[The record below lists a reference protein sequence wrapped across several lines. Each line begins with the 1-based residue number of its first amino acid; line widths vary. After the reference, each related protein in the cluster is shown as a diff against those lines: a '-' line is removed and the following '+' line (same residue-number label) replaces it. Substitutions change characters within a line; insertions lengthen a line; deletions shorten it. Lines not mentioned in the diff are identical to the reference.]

1 MNIDI
6 ATIALF
12 LVISSIFQ
20 AIIVFFQS
28 SLNKKYPGIT
38 NFGIGCSFF
47 ALGFLLIMLQ
57 DVFPYALLTVVL
69 GNSLLLLALIFQY
82 VGLVHFLNLI
92 EIKWLPWGIFTI
104 CLFSLVYF
112 EFIYDS
118 VLFRIFAIYLSF
130 GFISLLTAFTL
141 AKNKITALALQTKF
155 LSKLFLALSIFSI
168 TRGFLA
174 LFSGP
179 MSNALSPTTLQIISF
194 TGAFIINFIVT
205 FTFICMINKRLRT
218 EIQDAK
224 EQFELIFNLSPDASL
239 ITALP
244 DGVII
249 NFNLGFLNF
258 SGFSQEDVLNKSLL
272 DLDIYEHL
280 TDREKLLSELSKHQF
295 VADFELN
302 FRRKNKTIRICSVSA
317 QIINLNNA
325 PHVISIIHD
334 ITDRKNAELALKKS
348 EEKYRFLTE
357 FASDAIWVFNLS
369 TNKFT
374 YISPSI
380 LQLRGVSPEEA
391 MNENLED
398 SMTPDS
404 FINVQHSLKTNFESF
419 IANPDDPNSTFIEI
433 QQICKDG
440 AVIWV
445 EVSTKYRYHPS
456 GDVEIV
462 GVSRNIEKRKHAEE
476 EVLYLSYHDQLTGL
490 YNRRFYEEELG
501 RLDTNRNFPLALIMA
516 DINGLKLIND
526 AYGHQMGD
534 TVLKTFAAILKAEC
548 RSDEIVSR
556 IGGDEFVILL
566 PKTDKDD
573 TEKIIERLF
582 TAISSIK
589 IEHTILSVSMGFSI
603 KHDPSEDMD
612 VVFKRAED
620 AMYRW
625 KLSISPSVKKATIDL
640 IVRSIHEKS
649 HHEMIHS
656 KAVGDFCETIA
667 TEMKFE
673 GDAINQIK
681 IAGLRH
687 DIGEIAI
694 DDALLNKTGKLN
706 EAEWAEIKRH
716 PEVGYHILR
725 SVSEFAEVA
734 KFVLEHHERWD
745 GQGYPKGLKEE
756 EISLQGRIIS
766 IADAYSTMTSD
777 RPFTRAL
784 TKDEALREIKN
795 CSGSQFDA
803 NIAKIF
809 IEKVLEEK
817 W

>member
-20 AIIVFFQS
+20 TIIVFFQS

-38 NFGIGCSFF
+38 TFGIGCSFF

-57 DVFPYALLTVVL
+57 NVLPYTLFTVVL
-69 GNSLLLLALIFQY
+69 GNVLLLLALIFQY
-82 VGLVHFLNLI
+82 VGLAHFLNLI
-92 EIKWLPWGIFTI
+92 EIKWLPQAIFAI
-104 CLFSLVYF
+104 CLFSLIYF

-118 VLFRIFAIYLSF
+118 IFLRSFAIYLSF
-130 GFISLLTAFTL
+130 GFISFLTAFTL
-141 AKNKITALALQTKF
+141 AKNKMTALALQTKF

-168 TRGFLA
+168 ARGFLA

-179 MSNALSPTTLQIISF
+179 MNNALSPTALQTISF

-205 FTFICMINKRLRT
+205 FTFICMINKRLHT

-239 ITALP
+239 ITTLS
-244 DGVII
+244 DGTII

-258 SGFSQEDVLNKSLL
+258 SGFSREEVLNKSLL
-272 DLDIYEHL
+272 ELDIYEHL
-280 TDREKLLSELSKHQF
+280 TDREKLLSELSNHQF

-302 FRRKNKTIRICSVSA
+302 FRHKNQTIRICSVSA
-317 QIINLNNA
+317 QMIKLNNV

-348 EEKYRFLTE
+348 EEKYRLLTE
-357 FASDAIWVFNLS
+357 FASDVIWIFNLRK
-369 TNKFT
+369 NKFT
-374 YISPSI
+374 YISPAM
-380 LQLRGVSPEEA
+380 LQLRGFSPEEA

-404 FINVQHSLKTNFESF
+404 FINVQHSINTNFKSF
-419 IANPDDPNSTFIEI
+419 IANPDDPHSSFIEI
-433 QQICKDG
+433 QQICKNG
-440 AVIWV
+440 AIIWV

-566 PKTDKDD
+566 PKTDKDN
-573 TEKIIERLF
+573 TEKIIDRLF
-582 TAISSIK
+582 TAISGIK
-589 IEHTILSVSMGFSI
+589 IDHSILSVSMGFSI
-603 KHDPSEDMD
+603 KHDPSENMD

-640 IVRSIHEKS
+640 IVSSIYEKN

-673 GDAINQIK
+673 GDAIHQVK

-694 DDALLNKTGKLN
+694 DDAILNKTGTLN

-716 PEVGYHILR
+716 PEVGYHILC
-725 SVSEFAEVA
+725 SVSELAEVA
-734 KFVLEHHERWD
+734 QFVLEHHERWD

-766 IADAYSTMTSD
+766 IADAYSTMTSE
-777 RPFTRAL
+777 RPYTRAL
-784 TKDEALREIKN
+784 TKDEAISEIKK

-809 IEKVLEEK
+809 IEKVLKEK